1 MTTQNED
8 IEFCTLGMFIIGML
22 YISIQ
27 RAGLTNP
34 PDDIDFGGIR
44 PGVKN
49 ITGGAAS
56 FAVIGARLVS
66 GSKHARAVS
75 WIVDVGSD
83 FPSETLDVI
92 KSWNTDCLFR
102 EDDTRLTTRAWNGY
116 HPNEQRDFK
125 YLTPKLRL
133 EPEMLSDK
141 QLWSKTFHMVC
152 SASRCIHIVQTIL
165 QRREEMHKAGNSPS
179 EAHELQRPIFVWEP
193 VPDLCTPEEQNNF
206 FAANKVVD
214 VISPNHM
221 ELGMMFDQ
229 PSWTEDSQESQA
241 LVRRIT
247 DSGIGPDGN
256 GMLVIRAGKDGSYA
270 YSKTCKIWLPAYHQ
284 PDVSGKTPVIDP
296 TGAGNS
302 FLGALAQGLVTTGRE
317 PFQVIQSVLS
327 QSENWKKGLDSWGSY
342 QNYPMALICATVA
355 AGFVVEQIGVP
366 QITEENGEELWNQ
379 SGFAERVRLYTQRL
393 LKTFE
398 KSPRRHLLTN

>member
-1 MTTQNED
+1 MTTQND
-8 IEFCTLGMFIIGML
+8 DVEFCTLGMFII
-22 YISIQ
+22 
-27 RAGLTNP
+27 
-34 PDDIDFGGIR
+34 DDIDFGGIR
-44 PGVKN
+44 PGVKD

-83 FPSETLDVI
+83 FPSETLAVI

-102 EDDTRLTTRAWNGY
+102 EDTSRLTTRAWNGY

-152 SASRCIHIVQTIL
+152 SASRCIYIVQTIL
-165 QRREEMHKAGNSPS
+165 QRREGLHKAGKSPS
-179 EAHELQRPIFVWEP
+179 AAHALQRPIFVWEP
-193 VPDLCTPEEQNNF
+193 VPDLCTPEEQHNF

-214 VISPNHM
+214 VVSPNHM

-229 PSWTEDSQESQA
+229 SSWTEDSQDGRD
-241 LVRRIT
+241 LVRTIT
-247 DSGIGPDGN
+247 ESGIGPDGN

-270 YSKTCKIWLPAYHQ
+270 YSKNCKIWLPAYHQ
-284 PDVSGKTPVIDP
+284 PDASGSSPVIDP

-302 FLGALAQGLVTTGRE
+302 FLGALAQGMVTTGRE

-327 QSENWKKGLDSWGSY
+327 QSENWEKGLDSWGSY

-366 QITEENGEELWNQ
+366 QISDENGEELWNQ
-379 SGFAERVRLYTQRL
+379 SGFTERVRLYTQRL
-393 LKTFE
+393 SKTLE
-398 KSPRRHLLTN
+398 ESPRKHLLTN